1 MKYIFLLNR
10 FSLKKKLDFVSN
22 KIKNIAEDKELD
34 YIIEVNSLEEST
46 EDILEKYKNSK
57 NIIIAVGGDGTINR
71 VLNSIVG
78 TENILGFIPYG
89 TGNDFYKAALELLD
103 DGINEID
110 LGKINDKYFINVVC
124 FGIDADIGNNENIIH
139 SKIIPEKQ
147 RYNLSLVYHF
157 AKYKVRDM
165 KVTIGDN
172 IYSDSYTTVCVCNGR
187 FYGGGY
193 KVGYNSS
200 LTDKKLD
207 VYLVSK
213 MRKAKMIPLILGM
226 NKGKHE
232 KSKYT
237 KKFSVDKLL
246 IESDK
251 EITCN
256 FDGDQLTSKI
266 FDIKLIPKGISIY
279 YNKEL
284 IYNFFNK

>member
-1 MKYIFLLNR
+1 MRYIFLLNR
-10 FSLKKKLDFVSN
+10 FSLKKKLNLVYD
-22 KIKNIAEDKELD
+22 KIKRVCEDCRLD
-34 YIIEVNSLEEST
+34 YKIEINSLELST
-46 EDILEKYKNSK
+46 EDILDKYKKSK

-124 FGIDADIGNNENIIH
+124 FGIDADIGNNENIVH

-147 RYNLSLVYHF
+147 RYNISMIYHF
-157 AKYKVRDM
+157 LKFKVRDM
-165 KVTIGDN
+165 RVFINNKE
-172 IYSDSYTTVCVCNGR
+172 YRDSYTTVCVCNGR
-187 FYGGGY
+187 YYGGGY
-193 KVGYNSS
+193 KVGYNAS
-200 LTDKKLD
+200 LTDKKFD

-213 MRKAKMIPLILGM
+213 MRKSKMIPLILGM

-232 KSKYT
+232 NSKYT
-237 KKFSVDKLL
+237 KKFNVDKIL

-251 EITCN
+251 DITCN
-256 FDGDQLTSKI
+256 FDGDKLTSKK
-266 FDIKLIPKGISIY
+266 FDISLIPKGISIY

-284 IYNFFNK
+284 LYNFFNK